1 MLLHV
6 IVSVSVVGSV
16 IAVVEGAERNS
27 KVNGGDPAAEASN
40 VADSMTCWAT
50 HYGAEIPPHSYT
62 ASGELFD
69 LHAMTAATSLS
80 RSPQLPFGTRV
91 KVQNQAN
98 GETVT
103 VRINDRG
110 TFAATPEEPKCLD
123 LSDGAF
129 SKLGRISPDPGHF
142 SVRITVLDGAGTS
155 SEAATPSPSSVGASP
170 SSEQSKPSPSTA
182 DPSPTTSSTSLY
194 RPGEQGTDGETV
206 TGLGGLCVDA
216 RDQPGAA
223 VAPVTLNECDGA
235 TSQAWTFTPDGTVR
249 ALGMCL
255 TAVEA
260 DPAQG
265 APVGL
270 EKCNGG
276 VSTKWRMGP
285 DGSLIGVGSGLC
297 LDAKDKR
304 PSAGTPLQVWTC
316 WGGGNQKWRRS

>member
-16 IAVVEGAERNS
+16 IAVVESADRNS
-27 KVNGGDPAAEASN
+27 KVTGGDPAAEALN
-40 VADSMTCWAT
+40 VADDMTCWAT

-129 SKLGRISPDPGHF
+129 SKLGRINPDPGHF
-142 SVRITVLDGAGTS
+142 TVRITVLDGAGTP
-155 SEAATPSPSSVGASP
+155 SEAATPSPSSVGAS
-170 SSEQSKPSPSTA
+170 SSGEQSEPSLSTP
-182 DPSPTTSSTSLY
+182 DPAPITTSTSLY
-194 RPGEQGTDGETV
+194 RPGEQGTAGETV
-206 TGLGGLCVDA
+206 TGLRGLCVDA
-216 RDQPGAA
+216 RDEPGAA
-223 VAPVTLNECDGA
+223 AAPVTLNECDGA
-235 TSQAWTFTPDGTVR
+235 TSQAWTFPPDGTVR
-249 ALGMCL
+249 AMGLCL
-255 TAVEA
+255 TALGA
-260 DPAQG
+260 DHAQG

-270 EKCNGG
+270 ERCHGA

-285 DGSLIGVGSGLC
+285 DGSLIDLGSGLC

-304 PSAGTPLQVWTC
+304 TSAGTPLQVWTC